1 MTMTLLFAI
10 LIAFAVALAVAGVF
24 LSRPS
29 SAVRRLGDRLRRAAG
44 REVPDLP
51 TLQVERDDRYSTMP
65 WFDRLLRNL
74 NLGERLELLLYQAGM
89 SMRAGM
95 LIMLS
100 GLLAAGGY
108 LFGLMF
114 FHRLFIGL
122 VAMALLA
129 PAPYFY
135 VLFRKQQRM
144 KAFAKEF
151 PDALD
156 LLVSAMRAGLSF
168 TAAMQIVSEESPEPV
183 AGEFAITVEEQALG
197 LEVREVMLNLT
208 RRVDVLDLKLFVT
221 AILLQR
227 ETGGNLAEV
236 LSNSA
241 GLIRDRFRILGDI
254 ATFTAQGRMTAVILS
269 ALPIGVAIFTYAAS
283 PEYFKPMIE
292 SAGGRAALWF
302 AGFMQFVGVLVIRK
316 IVNVKV

>member
-1 MTMTLLFAI
+1 MTLLFAI
-10 LIAFAVALAVAGVF
+10 LIALTVTLAIAGAF
-24 LSRPS
+24 LSRPNS
-29 SAVRRLGDRLRRAAG
+29 VVRALTERLRRAG
-44 REVPDLP
+44 HTVPDLP
-51 TLQVERDDRYSTMP
+51 ALDAERDDRYSTMP
-65 WFDRLLRNL
+65 WFDRLLRQL

-95 LIMLS
+95 LVMLTA
-100 GLLAAGGY
+100 LLAVGGY
-108 LFGLMF
+108 LFGLML
-114 FHRLFIGL
+114 FHRLFMG
-122 VAMALLA
+122 LLA
-129 PAPYFY
+129 MGILAPIPFAY
-135 VLFRKQQRM
+135 VVFRKQQRM
-144 KAFAKEF
+144 KAFAQEF

-168 TAAMQIVSEESPEPV
+168 TAAMQIVAEESPEPV

-197 LEVREVMLNLT
+197 LDVREVMVNLT

-241 GLIRDRFRILGDI
+241 TLIRDRFRILGDI
-254 ATFTAQGRMTAVILS
+254 KTFTAQGRMTAVILS
-269 ALPIGVAIFTYAAS
+269 ALPIGVGIFTYAAS
-283 PEYFKPMIE
+283 PEYFRPMIE
-292 SAGGRAALWF
+292 SESGRAALWF

-316 IVNVKV
+316 IVSIRV